1 MNDLLKP
8 DDTRD
13 ALRKIGGLLIGL
25 AAAMI
30 LIRKGPAISLV
41 SAGTNPSQWAA
52 FPLFLVA
59 AIPAVY
65 LYGGGIRTRPLTGEL
80 RPWQVVHSVFGL
92 LFIPV
97 ALGRFVELIGGTPGA
112 SLNTSWIF
120 GLTAALAFYAG
131 AMLGIRVQLLLGSIA
146 AIVSWTALWN
156 KILSGGIGAHWGI
169 YRGLLG
175 LLAIGLL
182 AGALYVW
189 RTNPGGD
196 DVAGSATRP
205 SGDLGLWKAS
215 ELFTGA
221 GVAAVIACALGITAL
236 GNLNPL
242 GTGTPPIQ
250 TSNFWDI
257 LLLLVSLGLVGIGS
271 QIGTRGPVYVGAIGL
286 LLFLVIAGLDLNQQP
301 RPHPFDLGVWPW
313 VLLILGV
320 IGISLSFTREASLG
334 DQPRRF
340 IQNLRGRS

>member
-13 ALRKIGGLLIGL
+13 ALRKIGGLLLAL

-30 LIRKGPAISLV
+30 YIRKGPFLP
-41 SAGTNPSQWAA
+41 GNPDQWSK
-52 FPLFLVA
+52 FPMFLVL

-65 LYGGGIRTRPLTGEL
+65 LYGSLWTRPRTGQLTS
-80 RPWQVVHSVFGL
+80 WQVVHSVVGL
-92 LFIPV
+92 VFVPL
-97 ALGRFVELIGGTPGA
+97 ALTQFVDLIGGNPNA
-112 SLNTSWIF
+112 PLNLFWIF
-120 GLTAALAFYAG
+120 AVTAGLAFYAG
-131 AMLGIRVQLLLGSIA
+131 AVLGVRVQLLLGSIA
-146 AIVSWTALWN
+146 LIVSWTALWD
-156 KILSGGIGAHWGI
+156 KILSNGIGAHWGV

-175 LLAIGLL
+175 ILAISLL
-182 AGALYVW
+182 AGALYLW

-196 DVAGSATRP
+196 EVAATATGP
-205 SGDLGLWKAS
+205 SGDLGLWKGS

-221 GVAAVIACALGITAL
+221 GIAAVIACSLGITAI

-250 TSNFWDI
+250 TTNLWDI
-257 LLLLVSLGLVGIGS
+257 LLLVVSLGLVGIGS

-286 LLFLVIAGLDLNQQP
+286 LLFLVIAGLDLNSTP
-301 RPHPFDLGVWPW
+301 PHPFKFGVWPW
-313 VLLILGV
+313 VLLAAGL
-320 IGISLSFTREASLG
+320 IGIGLSLTREASLG

-340 IQNLRGRS
+340 VENLRGR